1 MSAYTDTILPIRHG
15 RGLPRWA
22 IAALIVLAAH
32 LGIAI
37 FIIVT
42 RTIDVP
48 AGVPTDTVMID
59 LAPVATQAAQPQ
71 AETAPPQQEMAQ
83 PEPTPP
89 TPPPPP
95 EPPPPEPVLQSV
107 PETPPVMVAPQ
118 PPPPAPSILQTPDL
132 PPAPNAE
139 AVLPP
144 PPPPKPVVD
153 QQAEQQK
160 LEQQQKLAEQK
171 KLERQKQI
179 AERQKQIERERLRK
193 EKAERTEKAAKA
205 RAAAQASRASRSA
218 GPAPGSSG
226 MSISTWQSIVQ
237 ARVNGAAS
245 SMRGSGESGT
255 ASIAFTVNASGGVGG
270 ARIAGSSGNPSLDR
284 MALSITSRIGR
295 LPPPPNGSITVRV
308 PVHFH

>member
-1 MSAYTDTILPIRHG
+1 MPKRFCRRLR
-15 RGLPRWA
+15 RRN
-22 IAALIVLAAH
+22 
-32 LGIAI
+32 
-37 FIIVT
+37 
-42 RTIDVP
+42 
-48 AGVPTDTVMID
+48 
-59 LAPVATQAAQPQ
+59 
-71 AETAPPQQEMAQ
+71 
-83 PEPTPP
+83 
-89 TPPPPP
+89 
-95 EPPPPEPVLQSV
+95 
-107 PETPPVMVAPQ
+107 
-118 PPPPAPSILQTPDL
+118 PSSISK
-132 PPAPNAE
+132 PNSR
-139 AVLPP
+139 
-144 PPPPKPVVD
+144 D
-153 QQAEQQK
+153 F
-160 LEQQQKLAEQK
+160 EQQQKLAEQK